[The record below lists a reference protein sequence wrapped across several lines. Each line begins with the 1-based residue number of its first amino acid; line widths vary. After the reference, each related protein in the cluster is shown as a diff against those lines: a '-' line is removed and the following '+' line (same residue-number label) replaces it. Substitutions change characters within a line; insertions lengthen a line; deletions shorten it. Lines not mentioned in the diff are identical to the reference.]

1 MNGTISGMKIAAVY
15 IRVST
20 DDQLELSP
28 ESQLAEIS
36 KFARGQNI
44 LIANEYIFIESEG
57 RSGRNSKNRPEFQR
71 MIATAKLTPKPF
83 DCILV
88 WKFSRFA
95 RNQDESTFYKSMLRK
110 KLGIDVIS
118 ISEPLMEGMYGR
130 LIEMIIEWQD
140 EFYSYNLS
148 MEVTRSMRLK
158 AEKGLYNG
166 GASFPYGYV
175 PNSEKNPIIE
185 PQEAHVIR
193 TIFDMYI
200 NGYDKNYILHFLN
213 DSGYKTKRGNKF
225 SADTLSYIL
234 GNPFY
239 IGKVRWNR
247 RESNSGRVLKPETEW
262 IISDAAHE
270 PIISPDIYERA
281 QQRTKVLQATH
292 KKYAHPISHG
302 KHWLSGML
310 KCSVCGSSL
319 TVKHNKAS
327 NTVNF
332 QCTGY
337 RNGTHKESQSISAN
351 KVQRYILESLEATL
365 ASNNFAY
372 EVIDTGVNYENN
384 ALIFWQNE
392 LKKIS
397 LREER
402 ARAAYMDGIDSAEEY
417 KENKKFIADKKT
429 EVEKQIAELKLKQT
443 PEDEIHKKM
452 RDNIS
457 NAIEIINDPDADNTK
472 KANAIRSI
480 AKKIVFVK
488 KSQSLVIHYFIAV

>member
-1 MNGTISGMKIAAVY
+1 
-15 IRVST
+15 
-20 DDQLELSP
+20 
-28 ESQLAEIS
+28 
-36 KFARGQNI
+36 
-44 LIANEYIFIESEG
+44 
-57 RSGRNSKNRPEFQR
+57 
-71 MIATAKLTPKPF
+71 
-83 DCILV
+83 
-88 WKFSRFA
+88 
-95 RNQDESTFYKSMLRK
+95 
-110 KLGIDVIS
+110 
-118 ISEPLMEGMYGR
+118 
-130 LIEMIIEWQD
+130 
-140 EFYSYNLS
+140 
-148 MEVTRSMRLK
+148 
-158 AEKGLYNG
+158 
-166 GASFPYGYV
+166 
-175 PNSEKNPIIE
+175 
-185 PQEAHVIR
+185 
-193 TIFDMYI
+193 
-200 NGYDKNYILHFLN
+200 
-213 DSGYKTKRGNKF
+213 
-225 SADTLSYIL
+225 LSYIL

-281 QQRTKVLQATH
+281 QQRTKELQATH